1 MWYNIDE
8 LDILSGR
15 RKGLHMKKNFALF
28 LVLVMVMSV
37 LIGCGTASSK
47 TNSDV
52 GKTKEIVS
60 ENNQHSDAAEENS
73 TLGGATKIP
82 DEDSIPSYG
91 EVSEEMGSDEYLHK
105 YSTFVSDDYLVYRGH
120 DMEDEETDYKVHIVI
135 KEINGYTYAQETMY
149 GEIFLCFRGTG
160 AKYVPMSHKLELPDG
175 EIIDM
180 QEVFNSFREAPEAVD
195 DSNREGLGLVK

>member
-1 MWYNIDE
+1 
-8 LDILSGR
+8 
-15 RKGLHMKKNFALF
+15 MKKNFALF

-73 TLGGATKIP
+73 TLGGATKVP
-82 DEDSIPSYG
+82 AEDAIPSYS

-120 DMEDEETDYKVHIVI
+120 DMEGEEVEYKVHIVI

-149 GEIFLCFRGTG
+149 GDIFLCFRGTG
-160 AKYVPMSHKLELPDG
+160 TKYVPMSHKLELPDG

-195 DSNREGLGLVK
+195 VSNREGLGLVK

>member
-1 MWYNIDE
+1 
-8 LDILSGR
+8 
-15 RKGLHMKKNFALF
+15 MKKNFALF

>member
-1 MWYNIDE
+1 
-8 LDILSGR
+8 
-15 RKGLHMKKNFALF
+15 MKKNFALF

-37 LIGCGTASSK
+37 ALIGCGASSTK

-52 GKTKEIVS
+52 GKTKEAASI
-60 ENNQHSDAAEENS
+60 NDDAAVTEENS

-105 YSTFVSDDYLVYRGH
+105 YSTFVSDDYLIYRGH
-120 DMEDEETDYKVHIVI
+120 DMEGEETDYKVHIVI